1 MSGIIAGAG
10 AHGDRALGAGAHE
23 LNVGPG
29 QAARAIAALKRDPR
43 VRYAEPNYVVHA
55 TETIPNDPMFSQ
67 LWAMKNTGQ
76 AGGTPGADVKATFA
90 WDTTTG
96 DRAVVVGVVDTGIWY
111 DHVDLA
117 ANVWSN
123 PGGVGGCAAGTYG
136 YNAILNTCDPKDDN
150 RHGTHVSGTIGAV
163 GNNATGVAGINWNT
177 SLMGLKFLNALGSG
191 TTANAIA
198 AIDFAV
204 KAKAAGVNVRVLNN
218 SWGGGG
224 FSQALLDEIN
234 LAGASDI
241 LFVVAAGNSAS
252 DNDVSPFYPCSYS
265 TPNEICVA
273 STDRNDNLSGF
284 SNYGATSVDLGA
296 PGSEILSTVLNN
308 SYATLN
314 GTSMATPHVTGTA
327 ALVLALGY
335 LSVADLKLDL
345 LSSVDPIPALSDIT
359 VSGGRLNT
367 CMAVG
372 GLVCS

>member
-1 MSGIIAGAG
+1 
-10 AHGDRALGAGAHE
+10 
-23 LNVGPG
+23 
-29 QAARAIAALKRDPR
+29 
-43 VRYAEPNYVVHA
+43 
-55 TETIPNDPMFSQ
+55 
-67 LWAMKNTGQ
+67 
-76 AGGTPGADVKATFA
+76 
-90 WDTTTG
+90 
-96 DRAVVVGVVDTGIWY
+96 
-111 DHVDLA
+111 
-117 ANVWSN
+117 
-123 PGGVGGCAAGTYG
+123 VGGCAAGTHG

-252 DNDVSPFYPCSYS
+252 DNDASPFYPCSYS

-308 SYATLN
+308 GYATLN

-345 LSSVDPIPALSDIT
+345 VSSVDPIPALSDIT